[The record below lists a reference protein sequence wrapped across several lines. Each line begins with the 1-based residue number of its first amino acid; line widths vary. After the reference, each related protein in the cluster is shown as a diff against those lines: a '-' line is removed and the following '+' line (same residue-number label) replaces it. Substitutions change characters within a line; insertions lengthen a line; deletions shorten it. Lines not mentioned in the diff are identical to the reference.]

1 MDNKHLHEL
10 LNNVANGN
18 MTPEEAERALK
29 TLPFEDLDF
38 VNIDNHRSLR
48 TGYPEVVFCQ
58 GKTSEQV
65 AVIMTRLSETSDSVL
80 GTRAS
85 EEQFEAVK
93 AELLKVY
100 GANKNVNVPTAEY
113 YQAARIIVICKDN
126 AVLEE
131 MKTRHKTI
139 AVVTAGTADI
149 PVAEE
154 AAITAETLG
163 NNVER
168 IYDVGVAGIHRLFAN
183 LDRIRAA
190 NVVIVVAGMEGALA
204 SVLGGLVDKPVI
216 AVPTSIG
223 YGANLGGLSALL
235 SMLNSCAN
243 GVGIVNIDNGFGAG
257 YLASSI
263 NRINTE
269 E

>member
-1 MDNKHLHEL
+1 MDNTHLMKL
-10 LNNVANGN
+10 LRDVADGRI
-18 MTPEEAERALK
+18 TPEDAEKSLQ

-58 GKTSEQV
+58 GKTTEQV
-65 AVIMTRLSETSDSVL
+65 GVIMARLSLSNNAIL
-80 GTRAS
+80 GTRATR
-85 EEQFEAVK
+85 EQYDAVCAHLDREGAPDAEAVYH
-93 AELLKVY
+93 E
-100 GANKNVNVPTAEY
+100 
-113 YQAARIIVICKDN
+113 AARIIVVQRPLD
-126 AVLEE
+126 EE
-131 MKTRHKTI
+131 ELDAIAKRKTI

-163 NNVER
+163 NVVER

-183 LDRIRAA
+183 LEKIRAA

-204 SVLGGLVDKPVI
+204 SVVGGLIDKPVI

-269 E
+269 D

>member
-1 MDNKHLHEL
+1 MDNTHLKTL
-10 LNNVANGN
+10 LERVASGEV
-18 MTPEEAERALK
+18 TPKDAEEQLK

-58 GKTSEQV
+58 GKTEEQV
-65 AVIMTRLSETSDSVL
+65 AVIMSRLSLDNYAVL
-80 GTRAS
+80 GTRAT
-85 EEQFEAVK
+85 EEQ
-93 AELLKVY
+93 
-100 GANKNVNVPTAEY
+100 
-113 YQAARIIVICKDN
+113 YQAVLHEMEKNGNPDAETIYYDAARMIVVKVPDSP
-126 AVLEE
+126 EE
-131 MKTRHKTI
+131 MAKDSRRNI

-163 NNVER
+163 NNVDR
-168 IYDVGVAGIHRLFAN
+168 VYDVGVAGIHRLFAK
-183 LDRIRAA
+183 LDIIRAA

-204 SVLGGLVDKPVI
+204 SVVGGLIDKPVI

-257 YLASSI
+257 YLASNI
-263 NRINTE
+263 NRINE
-269 E
+269 GID

>member
-1 MDNKHLHEL
+1 MKL
-10 LNNVANGN
+10 LRDVADGRI
-18 MTPEEAERALK
+18 TPEDAEKSLQ

-58 GKTSEQV
+58 GKTTEQV
-65 AVIMTRLSETSDSVL
+65 GIIMARLSLSNNAIL
-80 GTRAS
+80 GTRATR
-85 EEQFEAVK
+85 EQYDAVCAHLDREGAPDAEAVYH
-93 AELLKVY
+93 E
-100 GANKNVNVPTAEY
+100 
-113 YQAARIIVICKDN
+113 AARIIVVQRPLD
-126 AVLEE
+126 EE
-131 MKTRHKTI
+131 ELDAIAKRKTI

-163 NNVER
+163 NVVER

-183 LDRIRAA
+183 LEKIRAA

-204 SVLGGLVDKPVI
+204 SVVGGLIDKPVI

-269 E
+269 D